1 MVSFIVKILK
11 DVLGKLNALVEAIYL
26 VEVIVSESVDHFLAE
41 AFV

>member
-1 MVSFIVKILK
+1 MVSFTVKILK
-11 DVLGKLNALVEAIYL
+11 DVLGKLNAL